1 MGDGDRYGAVAR
13 EKRLFW
19 IALYCI
25 RWRLGGVLQTRF
37 CRFVNLQSF
46 FLPLLGP
53 ELGGIAQLSI
63 LLVGNLL
70 DRVRYAWFHTHIY
83 PHASFS

>member
-46 FLPLLGP
+46 FFAFVGAGVGWDSAAVNTA
-53 ELGGIAQLSI
+53 GGEFI
-63 LLVGNLL
+63 G
-70 DRVRYAWFHTHIY
+70 
-83 PHASFS
+83 